1 MPLYDKLLKK
11 QDQLL
16 PQEQETSP
24 TEDLSMFKKF
34 NDAQTPQVNTD
45 LNVANTFKNVY
56 QGAQDLRSQALDK
69 IAQATNFSKDIQGAD
84 VSDYEKNAK
93 IGLDLIAPEVTDL
106 LPMGKLMAAAPVLGM
121 AAKKLG
127 KEVKAGEKVRETA
140 DEMIERIKKLNPK
153 DFTKQALNAGKESG
167 NLDNKFGKLEVIPTK
182 ADEVM
187 AKGHG
192 KIFTPDI
199 GNQVTHNEI
208 MKTLESSE
216 TWNNLL
222 KDRNLFKNDPKSY
235 DLQKNELIK
244 KAREYLQQKQK

>member
-16 PQEQETSP
+16 PK
-24 TEDLSMFKKF
+24 EDIPQSEDMSMFQKF
-34 NDAQTPQVNTD
+34 NDAQPKQINTD
-45 LNVANTFKNVY
+45 LNVANTFSNVY
-56 QGAQDLRSQALDK
+56 KGANDLRSQALDK

-93 IGLDLIAPEVTDL
+93 MGLDLITPEITDL
-106 LPMGKLMAAAPVLGM
+106 LPVGKMLAAAPILGM
-121 AAKKLG
+121 AAKKIG

-140 DEMIERIKKLNPK
+140 DEMIERIKKLHPK
-153 DFTKQALNAGKESG
+153 DFTNQALKAGEESKD
-167 NLDNKFGKLEVIPTK
+167 LVNKYGKLEVIPTK

-187 AKGHG
+187 AKGPG

-199 GNQVTHNEI
+199 GNQVGHNEI
-208 MKTLESSE
+208 MKTLEESP

-222 KDRNLFKNDPKSY
+222 KDRELFKNDPKAY
-235 DLQKNELIK
+235 TDQKNELIK
-244 KAREYLQQKQK
+244 KAREYLQQKMK